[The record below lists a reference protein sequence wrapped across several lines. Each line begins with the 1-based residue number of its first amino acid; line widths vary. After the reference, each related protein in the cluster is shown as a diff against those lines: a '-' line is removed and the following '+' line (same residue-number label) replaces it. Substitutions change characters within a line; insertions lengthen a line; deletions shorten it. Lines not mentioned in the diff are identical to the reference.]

1 LRISCT
7 FSPENYTEVRNGVD
21 EWAITGETRFFFFVI
36 KLVQYLTRRKV
47 GLLTIH
53 DLEGDFVSQRFIQF
67 VICGHIGRDV
77 NKRVHHVLC
86 QATQ

>member
-1 LRISCT
+1 M
-7 FSPENYTEVRNGVD
+7 D
-21 EWAITGETRFFFFVI
+21 EWAITGENRFFFFVI

-77 NKRVHHVLC
+77 NKRVHQVLC